1 MKSISQVFIDHPRL
15 AWVMSIVI
23 ALCGTIC
30 LFRTPVAE
38 YPNITPV
45 TITVSTTYT
54 GASAEVVNESVGMV
68 IEDQI
73 NAVDDIWYYKSNANA
88 KGAYNCYCVFRPGT
102 PSNIALVNVQNA
114 VKRAEP
120 KLPTEVTQSGIVVR
134 KSPEDR
140 MVMYMFMTDGRE
152 MDLMELSNFV
162 EKQVADDLA
171 RMDGVALVSS
181 GGRTYAMRIW
191 LDPVRLAGLNV
202 SIAEIKDAIESQNVQ
217 AAAGTVGGEYANKY
231 LSFKLNVKGRLKTK
245 EEFENIVI
253 RTNPE
258 TGAQVLVKDVAR
270 VELGCKGYT
279 VRSRFNEN
287 PAVWLEVY
295 KAPEANAV
303 ATAERVKKEVDK
315 WIARMPPGVVGV
327 LADDSTAFTKV
338 FLKETFNTLIVAL
351 VLVVLIT
358 YLFLQDWRATLI
370 PSLAIPISLLG
381 TFAVLQPIGFTLNVL
396 TMFGLILVIGSL
408 VDDAIV
414 VVENTQ
420 SLMQREGLSA
430 KEAASK
436 SMTQITGAIIATTLV
451 TLACYLP
458 LAFYSGMVGMMYVQ
472 FAVTMCVALCISTVV
487 ALVLS
492 PVLCA
497 YLLKPPRE
505 KPRRIFAPFNW
516 LLDTSRRGY
525 LSFVRFLVRQGLLT
539 LALFAGTAG
548 LLWWTTGKV
557 PTAFLPKEDRGYIS
571 VYCRLPEGQTLDRT
585 IAVIDELHERVKGIP
600 GVQSFSST
608 CGRNGLW
615 GNGENI
621 AGALVRLEHWD
632 KRTTPE
638 TQIDAVMDRLK
649 EITDD
654 LYAAEFRFTQPAA
667 IKGLGGSSGVGFN
680 LCTLAGQS
688 PQELL
693 EAADGLVAYLA
704 SNRLVKAAV
713 HGFTAA
719 TPQLE
724 LKLDR
729 AKAELLGLTP
739 KVIFQTLQNKLASYY
754 VNDFNIKGGVYE
766 VKLQNDP
773 DYRSSI
779 SDVLDIRIPASQ
791 GKAVPLSSIGSLE
804 YSAGPRETMSYN
816 KMLAAWCDVT
826 PADGVSSSEIMDLVQ
841 NAPLPKD
848 FAVEWGPVALQ
859 EKENEGQ
866 LLWLMAMAM
875 LFAYLF
881 LVAQYE
887 SWSVPVSVMLSVL
900 FALTGAFLGLWATH
914 TALSVY
920 AQLGCV
926 MLIGLAA
933 KNAILMVEFSK
944 SERERG
950 LTVQESA
957 ERGADLR
964 FRAVMMTAWSFI
976 FGVLPLVF
984 AKGAGAG
991 AMQAIGICTC
1001 FGMLAATFV
1010 GIIFV
1015 PALYSVFQRLRE
1027 WMKRTP

>member
-1 MKSISQVFIDHPRL
+1 M
-15 AWVMSIVI
+15 
-23 ALCGTIC
+23 
-30 LFRTPVAE
+30 
-38 YPNITPV
+38 
-45 TITVSTTYT
+45 
-54 GASAEVVNESVGMV
+54 
-68 IEDQI
+68 
-73 NAVDDIWYYKSNANA
+73 
-88 KGAYNCYCVFRPGT
+88 
-102 PSNIALVNVQNA
+102 
-114 VKRAEP
+114 
-120 KLPTEVTQSGIVVR
+120 
-134 KSPEDR
+134 
-140 MVMYMFMTDGRE
+140 
-152 MDLMELSNFV
+152 
-162 EKQVADDLA
+162 
-171 RMDGVALVSS
+171 
-181 GGRTYAMRIW
+181 
-191 LDPVRLAGLNV
+191 
-202 SIAEIKDAIESQNVQ
+202 
-217 AAAGTVGGEYANKY
+217 
-231 LSFKLNVKGRLKTK
+231 
-245 EEFENIVI
+245 
-253 RTNPE
+253 
-258 TGAQVLVKDVAR
+258 
-270 VELGCKGYT
+270 
-279 VRSRFNEN
+279 
-287 PAVWLEVY
+287 
-295 KAPEANAV
+295 
-303 ATAERVKKEVDK
+303 
-315 WIARMPPGVVGV
+315 
-327 LADDSTAFTKV
+327 
-338 FLKETFNTLIVAL
+338 
-351 VLVVLIT
+351 
-358 YLFLQDWRATLI
+358 
-370 PSLAIPISLLG
+370 
-381 TFAVLQPIGFTLNVL
+381 
-396 TMFGLILVIGSL
+396 
-408 VDDAIV
+408 
-414 VVENTQ
+414 
-420 SLMQREGLSA
+420 
-430 KEAASK
+430 
-436 SMTQITGAIIATTLV
+436 
-451 TLACYLP
+451 
-458 LAFYSGMVGMMYVQ
+458 
-472 FAVTMCVALCISTVV
+472 
-487 ALVLS
+487 
-492 PVLCA
+492 
-497 YLLKPPRE
+497 
-505 KPRRIFAPFNW
+505 
-516 LLDTSRRGY
+516 
-525 LSFVRFLVRQGLLT
+525 
-539 LALFAGTAG
+539 
-548 LLWWTTGKV
+548 
-557 PTAFLPKEDRGYIS
+557 
-571 VYCRLPEGQTLDRT
+571 
-585 IAVIDELHERVKGIP
+585 
-600 GVQSFSST
+600 
-608 CGRNGLW
+608 
-615 GNGENI
+615 
-621 AGALVRLEHWD
+621 
-632 KRTTPE
+632 
-638 TQIDAVMDRLK
+638 
-649 EITDD
+649 
-654 LYAAEFRFTQPAA
+654 
-667 IKGLGGSSGVGFN
+667 
-680 LCTLAGQS
+680 
-688 PQELL
+688 
-693 EAADGLVAYLA
+693 
-704 SNRLVKAAV
+704 KAAV

-1001 FGMLAATFV
+1001 FGMLAAAFV